1 VTKIKEV
8 TMSQILIVEDENHLA
23 ELERD
28 YLIAA
33 GFEVTVINRGD
44 DANVWLQTNQPAL
57 VVLDLMLPGMDGLE
71 ICKTL
76 RKTSDVPII
85 MTTAKVEEIDRLIG
99 LELGADGYL
108 CKPFS
113 LRELVARVKTVLRR
127 LDSVSAQVTQQQS
140 ILSLEVENASV
151 SLGGQSVELT
161 LVEVNLLKLLMAHP
175 RQIFSR
181 DQIIDRIY
189 DDRRVVSD
197 RTIDSHIKKLRKK
210 LQHLNSEHDYV
221 HSVYGA
227 GYRFQ
232 PVL

>member
-1 VTKIKEV
+1 
-8 TMSQILIVEDENHLA
+8 MSHVLIVEDETHLA

-28 YLIAA
+28 YLVSA
-33 GFEVTVINRGD
+33 GHEVTVINRGD
-44 DANVWLQTNQPAL
+44 EALEWLQNNEPAI
-57 VVLDLMLPGMDGLE
+57 VVLDLMLPGRDGLDICRDIRKRSE
-71 ICKTL
+71 I
-76 RKTSDVPII
+76 PII
-85 MTTAKVEEIDRLIG
+85 MTTAKVEEVDRLVG
-99 LELGADGYL
+99 LELGADDYL

-127 LDSVSAQVTQQQS
+127 FEHVTNQSNKDKPVLNVPEDSALANLGDES
-140 ILSLEVENASV
+140 I
-151 SLGGQSVELT
+151 ELT
-161 LVEVNLLKLLMAHP
+161 IVEVNLLQLLMAHP

-189 DDRRVVSD
+189 EDRRVVSD

-210 LQHLNSEHDYV
+210 LLSLNANHDYI

-232 PVL
+232 PAID

>member
-1 VTKIKEV
+1 
-8 TMSQILIVEDENHLA
+8 MSQILIVEDENHLA

-33 GFEVTVINRGD
+33 GYQVDVMNRGD
-44 DANVWLQTNQPAL
+44 EAFAWLQTNQPSL

-71 ICKTL
+71 ICKAI
-76 RKTSDVPII
+76 RKGSDLPII

-99 LELGADGYL
+99 LELGADDYL

-127 LDSVSAQVTQQQS
+127 TQTNNQAGAQSA
-140 ILSLEVENASV
+140 LMLEVDNASV
-151 SLGGQSVELT
+151 SLAGHSVELT

-210 LQHLNSEHDYV
+210 LQQLNTEHDYV

-232 PVL
+232 PALD

>member
-1 VTKIKEV
+1 
-8 TMSQILIVEDENHLA
+8 MSHILIVEDETHLA
-23 ELERD
+23 DLERD
-28 YLIAA
+28 YLINA
-33 GFEVTVINRGD
+33 GFDVTVINRGD
-44 DANVWLQTNQPAL
+44 EASTWLQTNKPDL
-57 VVLDLMLPGMDGLE
+57 VVLDLMLPGKDGLD
-71 ICKTL
+71 ICRDL
-76 RKTSDVPII
+76 RKNGDLPII

-99 LELGADGYL
+99 LELGADDYM

-113 LRELVARVKTVLRR
+113 LRELVARVKSVMRR
-127 LDSVSAQVTQQQS
+127 FSHLQKPIVEVNNKLHIPEGGTQVCIGTQC
-140 ILSLEVENASV
+140 I
-151 SLGGQSVELT
+151 ELT
-161 LVEVNLLKLLMAHP
+161 VVEVNLLVLLMSHP

-210 LQHLNSEHDYV
+210 LQLLNGNHDYV

-232 PVL
+232 HEID

>member
-1 VTKIKEV
+1 
-8 TMSQILIVEDENHLA
+8 MSHILIVEDERHLA

-33 GFEVTVINRGD
+33 GYEVELIHDGIEAVEWLAHNKTDLVI
-44 DANVWLQTNQPAL
+44 
-57 VVLDLMLPGMDGLE
+57 LDLMLPGRDGLE

-76 RKTSDVPII
+76 RPGNTVPII

-99 LELGADGYL
+99 LELGADDYM

-113 LRELVARVKTVLRR
+113 LREMVARVKTVLRR
-127 LDSVSAQVTQQQS
+127 QAYSTSQNDHQRDLVVDRDSTQ
-140 ILSLEVENASV
+140 ARFADK
-151 SLGGQSVELT
+151 SVELT
-161 LVEVNLLKLLMAHP
+161 VVEVNLLRLLIDHP

-189 DDRRVVSD
+189 DDRRIVSD
-197 RTIDSHIKKLRKK
+197 RTVDSHIKKLRKK
-210 LQHLNSEHDYV
+210 LQTLSPAHDFI

-227 GYRFQ
+227 GYRFA
-232 PVL
+232 PLP

>member
-1 VTKIKEV
+1 
-8 TMSQILIVEDENHLA
+8 MQQILIVEDEKHLA

-28 YLIAA
+28 YLLAA
-33 GFEVTVINRGD
+33 GFDVVVMNRGD
-44 DANVWLQTNQPAL
+44 DAHAWLQNHQPNL
-57 VVLDLMLPGMDGLE
+57 VVLDLMLPGLDGLD
-71 ICKTL
+71 ICRAL
-76 RKTSDVPII
+76 RKTSEVPII
-85 MTTAKVEEIDRLIG
+85 MTTAKVEEVDRLIG
-99 LELGADGYL
+99 LELGADDYL

-127 LDSVSAQVTQQQS
+127 VEGGSSTPEPTQTLLMLESENATVTFGDQS
-140 ILSLEVENASV
+140 I
-151 SLGGQSVELT
+151 ELT

-210 LQHLNSEHDYV
+210 LQQLNNQHDYV

-232 PVL
+232 AEG